1 MSTRSDQ
8 RKDAAEHGLYDPAYE
23 HDACGVGFVA
33 SVKGQAS
40 HEIVTQALQILK
52 NLDHRGA
59 VGADPLC
66 GDGAGILIQIPD
78 AFFRA
83 EMAKQNILLPPAG
96 DYGVGMI
103 FLPREH
109 ASRRACEQELE
120 RVVKAEGQVVLGWR
134 DVTVDTTIKMSKT
147 VLETAPVIRQIF
159 IGRGPDVMVPN
170 ALERKLYVIRKLAG
184 HKIQALKLKHGK
196 EFYVPSMS
204 TKGMLQN
211 STFVGLALPLFLI
224 AFFGYLVWLQFF
236 RFLSLLI
243 ILLADGFLNVS
254 GTKPSGAFQ

>member
-78 AFFRA
+78 AFSAPKWLNKTSFCRPQA
-83 EMAKQNILLPPAG
+83 
-96 DYGVGMI
+96 
-103 FLPREH
+103 
-109 ASRRACEQELE
+109 
-120 RVVKAEGQVVLGWR
+120 
-134 DVTVDTTIKMSKT
+134 TT
-147 VLETAPVIRQIF
+147 
-159 IGRGPDVMVPN
+159 
-170 ALERKLYVIRKLAG
+170 ALA
-184 HKIQALKLKHGK
+184 
-196 EFYVPSMS
+196 
-204 TKGMLQN
+204 
-211 STFVGLALPLFLI
+211 
-224 AFFGYLVWLQFF
+224 
-236 RFLSLLI
+236 
-243 ILLADGFLNVS
+243 
-254 GTKPSGAFQ
+254 

>member
-83 EMAKQNILLPPAG
+83 KWLNKTSFCRPQATT
-96 DYGVGMI
+96 
-103 FLPREH
+103 
-109 ASRRACEQELE
+109 ASA
-120 RVVKAEGQVVLGWR
+120 
-134 DVTVDTTIKMSKT
+134 
-147 VLETAPVIRQIF
+147 
-159 IGRGPDVMVPN
+159 
-170 ALERKLYVIRKLAG
+170 
-184 HKIQALKLKHGK
+184 
-196 EFYVPSMS
+196 
-204 TKGMLQN
+204 
-211 STFVGLALPLFLI
+211 
-224 AFFGYLVWLQFF
+224 
-236 RFLSLLI
+236 
-243 ILLADGFLNVS
+243 
-254 GTKPSGAFQ
+254 

>member
-78 AFFRA
+78 AFFRRRNGQA
-83 EMAKQNILLPPAG
+83 EYSSASGRRLWRRHDFPAARTRLLGGPAN
-96 DYGVGMI
+96 
-103 FLPREH
+103 RN
-109 ASRRACEQELE
+109 SN
-120 RVVKAEGQVVLGWR
+120 VL
-134 DVTVDTTIKMSKT
+134 
-147 VLETAPVIRQIF
+147 
-159 IGRGPDVMVPN
+159 
-170 ALERKLYVIRKLAG
+170 
-184 HKIQALKLKHGK
+184 
-196 EFYVPSMS
+196 
-204 TKGMLQN
+204 
-211 STFVGLALPLFLI
+211 
-224 AFFGYLVWLQFF
+224 
-236 RFLSLLI
+236 
-243 ILLADGFLNVS
+243 
-254 GTKPSGAFQ
+254 

>member
-134 DVTVDTTIKMSKT
+134 DVPRRHYHQDVEDGFGDR
-147 VLETAPVIRQIF
+147 P
-159 IGRGPDVMVPN
+159 GHPPDLYRPRPRRHG
-170 ALERKLYVIRKLAG
+170 AERFG
-184 HKIQALKLKHGK
+184 TQALR
-196 EFYVPSMS
+196 
-204 TKGMLQN
+204 N
-211 STFVGLALPLFLI
+211 S
-224 AFFGYLVWLQFF
+224 
-236 RFLSLLI
+236 
-243 ILLADGFLNVS
+243 
-254 GTKPSGAFQ
+254 

>member
-103 FLPREH
+103 FLPARTRFSAGLRTGTRTCCE
-109 ASRRACEQELE
+109 SRRAGRFRLE
-120 RVVKAEGQVVLGWR
+120 RRYRRHYHQDVEDGFGDRPGHPPDLYRPRPRRHGAERFG
-134 DVTVDTTIKMSKT
+134 T
-147 VLETAPVIRQIF
+147 
-159 IGRGPDVMVPN
+159 
-170 ALERKLYVIRKLAG
+170 
-184 HKIQALKLKHGK
+184 QALR
-196 EFYVPSMS
+196 
-204 TKGMLQN
+204 N
-211 STFVGLALPLFLI
+211 S
-224 AFFGYLVWLQFF
+224 
-236 RFLSLLI
+236 
-243 ILLADGFLNVS
+243 
-254 GTKPSGAFQ
+254 

>member
-96 DYGVGMI
+96 DYGVSARLRTGI
-103 FLPREH
+103 GTRREG
-109 ASRRACEQELE
+109 RRPSCFRLE
-120 RVVKAEGQVVLGWR
+120 RR
-134 DVTVDTTIKMSKT
+134 
-147 VLETAPVIRQIF
+147 
-159 IGRGPDVMVPN
+159 
-170 ALERKLYVIRKLAG
+170 
-184 HKIQALKLKHGK
+184 
-196 EFYVPSMS
+196 
-204 TKGMLQN
+204 
-211 STFVGLALPLFLI
+211 
-224 AFFGYLVWLQFF
+224 
-236 RFLSLLI
+236 
-243 ILLADGFLNVS
+243 S
-254 GTKPSGAFQ
+254 G

>member
-134 DVTVDTTIKMSKT
+134 DVPVDTTIRMSKT
-147 VLETAPVIRQIF
+147 VWKPLRLFVRSSSAAVPTSWCRTPLNASCTSFASLPV
-159 IGRGPDVMVPN
+159 
-170 ALERKLYVIRKLAG
+170 
-184 HKIQALKLKHGK
+184 
-196 EFYVPSMS
+196 
-204 TKGMLQN
+204 TK
-211 STFVGLALPLFLI
+211 
-224 AFFGYLVWLQFF
+224 F
-236 RFLSLLI
+236 RL
-243 ILLADGFLNVS
+243 
-254 GTKPSGAFQ
+254 

>member
-109 ASRRACEQELE
+109 AFSARLRTGIGTRREGRRPSCFRLE
-120 RVVKAEGQVVLGWR
+120 RR
-134 DVTVDTTIKMSKT
+134 
-147 VLETAPVIRQIF
+147 
-159 IGRGPDVMVPN
+159 
-170 ALERKLYVIRKLAG
+170 
-184 HKIQALKLKHGK
+184 
-196 EFYVPSMS
+196 
-204 TKGMLQN
+204 
-211 STFVGLALPLFLI
+211 
-224 AFFGYLVWLQFF
+224 
-236 RFLSLLI
+236 
-243 ILLADGFLNVS
+243 S
-254 GTKPSGAFQ
+254 G